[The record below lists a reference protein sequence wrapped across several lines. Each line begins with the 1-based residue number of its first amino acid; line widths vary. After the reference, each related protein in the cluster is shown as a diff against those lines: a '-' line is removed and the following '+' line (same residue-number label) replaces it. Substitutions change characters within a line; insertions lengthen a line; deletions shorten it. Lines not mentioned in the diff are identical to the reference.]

1 MNIQDYKTKSH
12 YIQRK
17 NISVKGY
24 WPIAIDVGYSGV
36 KAFCPNAILC
46 FPSFARPREEGIAE
60 VGKLKAMDLLYRDRD
75 GLVWDVGELAN
86 NALSPNDVNDSL
98 NTLYTR
104 YRYDS
109 PMFKGLTEVGMAMA
123 MQDNS
128 VAAKMPEDR
137 IKIISGLP
145 AKYHI
150 ADAEPLKRVLS
161 GYHRFEMKIGKN
173 EWKTYEF
180 QVEEKDVIIIQQPL
194 GAYYSTCLNNN
205 ADMTALGK
213 KIYKNMEVI
222 MLDGGF
228 GTLDSCRISAKTH
241 RVTDKETFPG
251 SAMKEIFRRTVGEIQ
266 DTYGTEI
273 AVHAFQPYLE
283 TGTIPVLDRKARKKK
298 DVSFEEILERH
309 TLEVCTEAME
319 RMELAYDSFMGIDML
334 IAAGGTGAAWHK
346 WLVERYKGMEGFEV
360 IKSSLSDNLPSIY
373 DIVRGYYLFLVSMLR
388 KGK

>member
-36 KAFCPNAILC
+36 KAFSPNAVLC

-60 VGKLKAMDLLYRDRD
+60 VGKLKTMDLLYRDAD

-98 NTLYTR
+98 NTLYSR

-109 PMFKGLTEVGMAMA
+109 PMFKGLTEAGIAMA

-150 ADAEPLKRVLS
+150 ADAEPLKQVLS
-161 GYHRFEMKIGKN
+161 GYHRFEMKIGKK

-180 QVEEKDVIIIQQPL
+180 QIEEKDVIIIQQPL

-266 DTYGTEI
+266 AAYGTEI

-283 TGTIPVLDRKARKKK
+283 AGTIPVLDRKARKKR

-334 IAAGGTGAAWHK
+334 ITAGGTGAAWYE
-346 WLVERYKGMEGFEV
+346 WLVERYKGMEGFDV
-360 IKSSLSDNLPSIY
+360 IKSSLNDNLPSIY